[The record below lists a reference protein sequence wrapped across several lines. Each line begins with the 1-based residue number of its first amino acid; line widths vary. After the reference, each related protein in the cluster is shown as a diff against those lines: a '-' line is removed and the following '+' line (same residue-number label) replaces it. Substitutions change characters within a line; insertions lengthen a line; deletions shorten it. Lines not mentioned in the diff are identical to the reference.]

1 MPGNLEKY
9 GLIRTY
15 VNLGHTVVVTNLNY
29 SSLFLSSSTYSI
41 FLGIIELHCKF
52 FSIFSC
58 ETLELEELIQ
68 N

>member
-29 SSLFLSSSTYSI
+29 SS
-41 FLGIIELHCKF
+41 F
-52 FSIFSC
+52 FYQVA
-58 ETLELEELIQ
+58 LIQ
-68 N
+68 YFWVLLNYTVNFSVFSVVKH